1 MARRP
6 SPEGDPEELTPD
18 DRPLVSNA
26 DLKSWF
32 GRFRAALTSAPATD
46 DPAAGDTAA
55 PKDELTRVLRV
66 FEDVVKQQS
75 RQTEKYKTRLATY
88 ERELAELRERV
99 AGDATTIERLTQTQS
114 RVEALLSAN
123 QRHRRLLDTLDR
135 KLDRA
140 RIADSIEKSVAAAE
154 VEQDPSLHVYLTDL
168 LPKDFYELLLE
179 TMPPPEC
186 FRYADP
192 TKQDFEPH
200 DGSLVPD
207 LSRVVWSFFEDEVVD
222 KMLGPALL
230 ARFRPFVSDHYA
242 RIFGPEYAAEAAAWP
257 QRARGRLMLRR
268 PGYFLAPHLDPKK
281 VLFTTLIYFARP
293 GDNEDHGT
301 QLYRVDRPF
310 QASSLKTYYPQQ
322 HGYQCELA
330 RTVPFRPNTGFAFM
344 NGEAAHGANIPPDS
358 DQTERYAYQFYTM
371 PAGHDF
377 VDLVRRLPPDR
388 RDLFEGVDLTP

>member
-1 MARRP
+1 
-6 SPEGDPEELTPD
+6 
-18 DRPLVSNA
+18 
-26 DLKSWF
+26 
-32 GRFRAALTSAPATD
+32 
-46 DPAAGDTAA
+46 
-55 PKDELTRVLRV
+55 
-66 FEDVVKQQS
+66 
-75 RQTEKYKTRLATY
+75 
-88 ERELAELRERV
+88 
-99 AGDATTIERLTQTQS
+99 
-114 RVEALLSAN
+114 
-123 QRHRRLLDTLDR
+123 
-135 KLDRA
+135 
-140 RIADSIEKSVAAAE
+140 
-154 VEQDPSLHVYLTDL
+154 
-168 LPKDFYELLLE
+168 
-179 TMPPPEC
+179 MPPPEC

-230 ARFRPFVSDHYA
+230 ARFRPFVTDHYA

-293 GDNEDHGT
+293 GDNEEHGT

-344 NGEAAHGANIPPDS
+344 NGEDRALRVPVLHDAGRARLRRSRAAAAAGSAGPLRRRRPDTVS
-358 DQTERYAYQFYTM
+358 PSQS
-371 PAGHDF
+371 P
-377 VDLVRRLPPDR
+377 
-388 RDLFEGVDLTP
+388 

>member
-6 SPEGDPEELTPD
+6 SPEGDPEELTTD

-32 GRFRAALTSAPATD
+32 SRFRAALTPAPATD
-46 DPAAGDTAA
+46 DPAADDTTA
-55 PKDELTRVLRV
+55 PDDELMRVLRV
-66 FEDVVKQQS
+66 FEDVVKQQT
-75 RQTEKYKTRLATY
+75 RQTEKYKTRLANY

-140 RIADSIEKSVAAAE
+140 AISESIEKSVAAAE

-192 TKQDFEPH
+192 TKQDFE
-200 DGSLVPD
+200 
-207 LSRVVWSFFEDEVVD
+207 
-222 KMLGPALL
+222 
-230 ARFRPFVSDHYA
+230 
-242 RIFGPEYAAEAAAWP
+242 
-257 QRARGRLMLRR
+257 
-268 PGYFLAPHLDPKK
+268 
-281 VLFTTLIYFARP
+281 
-293 GDNEDHGT
+293 
-301 QLYRVDRPF
+301 
-310 QASSLKTYYPQQ
+310 
-322 HGYQCELA
+322 
-330 RTVPFRPNTGFAFM
+330 
-344 NGEAAHGANIPPDS
+344 
-358 DQTERYAYQFYTM
+358 
-371 PAGHDF
+371 
-377 VDLVRRLPPDR
+377 
-388 RDLFEGVDLTP
+388 